1 MMRWRSS
8 SSPSSPPSSQSISAA
23 SDREKE
29 QDQQQQEEQQSGSA
43 EGDQDGEAAA
53 EADASSSASASA
65 SAAASSA
72 GMAPAA
78 APPVGSA
85 FDGQSGG
92 GIGSGGGS
100 SSSQSTS
107 KPAGSGPLDQSGGG
121 QVSPSSPDDDN
132 DGGTALSTAS
142 ALASPPPSTPTP
154 TMFQFSGGPPQFNVS
169 NGSGSGGRMSSLPQF
184 PTPGPMGGIGSGSGS
199 TAAPTTSATS
209 SFGGFGGGLSSPRSG
224 GGGGTGGSKSK
235 KSKYNLR
242 PSSSTSHAG
251 TGAAT
256 TSPSSSSVSTIPF
269 AASAPMATAA
279 AHPGNAPIFQF
290 TSSAKGGIGSGNHD
304 NTNNTHNSDS
314 LTPTANVSATS
325 AANTNKNATSSP
337 LSFGFGAPPPTG
349 IGVAPTPFLG
359 IPSTAT
365 TLSGP
370 LLTPPSSSLNPD
382 WNGQLGGMDMMSM
395 AMSGNSPMDTASGLG
410 IGSVGV
416 SSLPSP
422 SFDASGDIHIHDNR
436 TNGNSIGNQRPKKPQ
451 LQPHPQQQQSFN
463 VFANTNPPD
472 NPLNNTFNNA
482 DDTNYDNHDHDED
495 TMTPII
501 HTPNHPS
508 SPSSSSS
515 SPSSPPTTWTPQTHT
530 STCEFTHTITSYS
543 QKRDSGCKKA
553 EYSNTTIDSHGNKW
567 RLIIYVNGNGRAS
580 NHHLSLFLQV
590 ADAEDLPFGWNKA
603 VSYVLTLE
611 HPHGPSLGYA
621 KRNPDK
627 TFKMC
632 PKAIDWGWSQF
643 ITSDRIQQEGYVHQ
657 NSLTVR
663 ASVTVKSSSVNIDP
677 EDAELY
683 LKCAVEEG
691 NPEAVRICL
700 AQDARVN
707 CQFKDDLYTPLHTA
721 CSANGEGNNGN
732 GGGGGGGSGGSAASG
747 GSNGSGGSSS
757 TNNGNNLNGD
767 MPGPIAPGSLE
778 VLHLLLE
785 RGADVNA
792 CNKWRETPL
801 LIAANNGHVEAV
813 KALLDAGAD
822 PSLCSEAG
830 WSALTFAAHKGY
842 DEIVG
847 LLLAAGAPVNCRVTE
862 DLSTPLHKA
871 CAGGKPGHL
880 SSVQQLLEGNADVHA
895 LNKWRETPLLTAAN
909 HGQSEAVEALLAHGA
924 DPCKCTDTGWSPLS
938 IAAYKGHDDVVRLLL
953 EEGAPTE
960 EADPTLSALLQ
971 AATKG
976 LPDTVML
983 LLRHGADHTVTTKKG
998 DTALAI
1004 LVEQNLIDAAVEM
1017 VTDYNA
1023 SIPRCSRDRK
1033 KVQRARLLI
1042 NLRLKQ
1048 MHRDGDD
1055 SDMSDDDSDPD
1066 ESDSDQD
1073 NGAVALHT
1081 AGGIAASPLTSGG
1094 SRKKSK
1100 KKIAPPVSTAKAEAD
1115 ARAAEEALL
1124 LEIEAEE
1131 KKKIA
1136 ASESKSNKKK
1146 KKKKDRDRQQK
1157 ADKSKEDEN
1166 EKQLEHEEESQAK
1179 EESKPKKESP
1189 APKPVTTTPI
1199 KKEKVIELNA
1209 KTIAAKKSKE
1219 AFVHPQSKQKK
1230 DSQTVKVKEVS
1241 LPSSQP
1247 TQPKKQAEP
1256 KLNLK
1261 WAENTDTK
1269 TKAAAAAA
1277 EKSEIKL
1284 KKVREVSLPKAEPK
1298 KAASSN
1304 AHSNNNR
1311 STKPGSKTPTLSP
1324 KKTPGDKPKVP
1335 AQTSRSSNSAQPTL
1349 QPKVASP
1356 PAQRKRGWEN
1366 KSVPPV
1372 VAPGTVVT
1380 QPNTHSSKPAV
1391 VNARTIKEPKPP
1403 ATVKTVSAQNAKNK
1417 LSSSTPKPTKI
1428 SGITKP
1434 DTDTNLLSASTSLPP
1449 THSGDNVI
1457 SPIQVLSNNAPSK
1470 QSVDDQLANMANDV
1484 LGFLDFDP
1492 QPSTNSSSFQDFS
1505 AGGSVGNNEGFQH
1518 LPGYGNAA
1526 NASITPPPQIVASSM
1541 SSTIGR
1547 SSTVNTPE
1555 ASTARAS
1562 PFNAPISVELPAVSL
1577 FRLEKLQTLFHK
1589 CAEARSS
1596 PNNPLRVV
1604 DEHTLRLV
1612 IYRWIIR
1619 ASHGSESFLDPVIP
1633 SWEDEEYL
1641 RAFLQR
1647 QFISENRRSLDDTRY
1662 NSVPSIEV
1670 LREAGA
1676 AMSELCTSLANDVTQ
1691 FRNKCEQQVPQHW
1704 SDADINV
1711 TAMEENGNVVI
1722 NWAGASSVTI
1732 SFSTFASMSKR
1743 YIGEQNRLMSSVFS
1757 AVRRHE
1763 IINAIAE
1770 QTYLICRLPPQI
1782 LDCLSKGLG
1791 ANLETWTDSVS
1802 VFESNFFCAMFPD
1815 VDSAFGGLVP
1825 FGKENGGGEVILNR
1839 AGGSAVVVAPP
1850 ENATSS
1856 QYIRTMIDMVESS
1869 KNVPLSFSVILCSDC
1884 FVNPNA
1890 SLSADDL
1897 MSLDPRLCNEQN
1909 GFISYV
1915 ETFPAGSSSF
1925 SNSSSMFIL
1934 MQNESGKIH
1943 FPPHPTVLDSIRR
1956 AMRSDTVIHGDIS
1969 MMSNYGMTNDAHF
1982 DATPSFSPLH
1992 QPQYTNISQDNLF
2005 ASNPFAIG
2013 VGNTRGRGHRGRL
2026 FELVGEEET
2035 EEDQGMS
2042 ILPGMLNNF
2051 DMSMFSS
2058 NTQDEVDIE
2067 AISLMGIGGHALHGN
2082 MGNHNNS

>member
-1 MMRWRSS
+1 M
-8 SSPSSPPSSQSISAA
+8 
-23 SDREKE
+23 
-29 QDQQQQEEQQSGSA
+29 
-43 EGDQDGEAAA
+43 
-53 EADASSSASASA
+53 
-65 SAAASSA
+65 
-72 GMAPAA
+72 
-78 APPVGSA
+78 
-85 FDGQSGG
+85 
-92 GIGSGGGS
+92 
-100 SSSQSTS
+100 
-107 KPAGSGPLDQSGGG
+107 
-121 QVSPSSPDDDN
+121 
-132 DGGTALSTAS
+132 
-142 ALASPPPSTPTP
+142 
-154 TMFQFSGGPPQFNVS
+154 
-169 NGSGSGGRMSSLPQF
+169 
-184 PTPGPMGGIGSGSGS
+184 
-199 TAAPTTSATS
+199 
-209 SFGGFGGGLSSPRSG
+209 
-224 GGGGTGGSKSK
+224 
-235 KSKYNLR
+235 
-242 PSSSTSHAG
+242 
-251 TGAAT
+251 
-256 TSPSSSSVSTIPF
+256 
-269 AASAPMATAA
+269 
-279 AHPGNAPIFQF
+279 
-290 TSSAKGGIGSGNHD
+290 
-304 NTNNTHNSDS
+304 
-314 LTPTANVSATS
+314 
-325 AANTNKNATSSP
+325 
-337 LSFGFGAPPPTG
+337 
-349 IGVAPTPFLG
+349 
-359 IPSTAT
+359 
-365 TLSGP
+365 
-370 LLTPPSSSLNPD
+370 
-382 WNGQLGGMDMMSM
+382 
-395 AMSGNSPMDTASGLG
+395 
-410 IGSVGV
+410 
-416 SSLPSP
+416 
-422 SFDASGDIHIHDNR
+422 
-436 TNGNSIGNQRPKKPQ
+436 
-451 LQPHPQQQQSFN
+451 
-463 VFANTNPPD
+463 
-472 NPLNNTFNNA
+472 
-482 DDTNYDNHDHDED
+482 
-495 TMTPII
+495 
-501 HTPNHPS
+501 
-508 SPSSSSS
+508 
-515 SPSSPPTTWTPQTHT
+515 
-530 STCEFTHTITSYS
+530 
-543 QKRDSGCKKA
+543 
-553 EYSNTTIDSHGNKW
+553 
-567 RLIIYVNGNGRAS
+567 
-580 NHHLSLFLQV
+580 
-590 ADAEDLPFGWNKA
+590 ADAEELPFGWNKA

-663 ASVTVKSSSVNIDP
+663 ASVTVKSSSVTIDP

-721 CSANGEGNNGN
+721 CSTNGEGNN
-732 GGGGGGGSGGSAASG
+732 GGGGGGGSGASAASG
-747 GSNGSGGSSS
+747 GSNGSGGSNSS
-757 TNNGNNLNGD
+757 NGGNNHNGD

-778 VLHLLLE
+778 VLHLLLD

-880 SSVQQLLEGNADVHA
+880 SSVQQLLEGDADVHA

-938 IAAYKGHDDVVRLLL
+938 IAAYKGHDEVVRLLL

-1048 MHRDGDD
+1048 MHREGDD

-1094 SRKKSK
+1094 SRKKGK
-1100 KKIAPPVSTAKAEAD
+1100 KKNTPLESIAKAEAD

-1136 ASESKSNKKK
+1136 ASESKNNKKK

-1157 ADKSKEDEN
+1157 VEKPKVEEK
-1166 EKQLEHEEESQAK
+1166 EKQPEHEEESKAK
-1179 EESKPKKESP
+1179 EESHASKP
-1189 APKPVTTTPI
+1189 AANTPI

-1209 KTIAAKKSKE
+1209 KTIAVKKSKE
-1219 AFVHPQSKQKK
+1219 AFVQPQSKQKK
-1230 DSQTVKVKEVS
+1230 DSQPVKVKEVS

-1247 TQPKKQAEP
+1247 TQPKKQVEP

-1261 WAENTDTK
+1261 WAENADMKAK
-1269 TKAAAAAA
+1269 TVA
-1277 EKSEIKL
+1277 EKSETKG
-1284 KKVREVSLPKAEPK
+1284 KKVREVSLPKNEPK

-1304 AHSNNNR
+1304 AHSNNIR
-1311 STKPGSKTPTLSP
+1311 STKPGSKTSAVSP
-1324 KKTPGDKPKVP
+1324 KKIPGDKPKVP
-1335 AQTSRSSNSAQPTL
+1335 LQTSRPSVSTQPTL
-1349 QPKVASP
+1349 QPKVANT

-1366 KSVPPV
+1366 KSVPPA
-1372 VAPGTVVT
+1372 VAPGGVISEPKT
-1380 QPNTHSSKPAV
+1380 QPSKLTAINTK
-1391 VNARTIKEPKPP
+1391 TTKEPKPP
-1403 ATVKTVSAQNAKNK
+1403 ATVKAVSAPNAKNK
-1417 LSSSTPKPTKI
+1417 SSSSTPNSTKQADI
-1428 SGITKP
+1428 AKP
-1434 DTDTNLLSASTSLPP
+1434 DPSAKLQSTSTSLPP
-1449 THSGDNVI
+1449 TPSRDKVI
-1457 SPIQVLSNNAPSK
+1457 SPIQVQSNSAPSK
-1470 QSVDDQLANMANDV
+1470 ESVDDQLANMANDV

-1492 QPSTNSSSFQDFS
+1492 QPSTNSSSYQDFS
-1505 AGGSVGNNEGFQH
+1505 AGGSVGNNEGFQN
-1518 LPGYGNAA
+1518 LPGYGSAA
-1526 NASITPPPQIVASSM
+1526 NISMTPPPQIISTPVSSNVG
-1541 SSTIGR
+1541 S
-1547 SSTVNTPE
+1547 NTPE

-1562 PFNAPISVELPAVSL
+1562 PFNTPISVELPAVSL

-1596 PNNPLRVV
+1596 TNNPLRVV

-1647 QFISENRRSLDDTRY
+1647 QFISENRRSLEDTRY
-1662 NSVPSIEV
+1662 NNVPSIEV

-1676 AMSELCTSLANDVTQ
+1676 AMSELCTSLANEVTQ
-1691 FRNKCEQQVPQHW
+1691 FRYKCEQQVPQHW
-1704 SDADINV
+1704 SDADIHV

-1722 NWAGASSVTI
+1722 DWSGTSRVTI
-1732 SFSTFASMSKR
+1732 PFRTFASMSKR
-1743 YIGEQNRLMSSVFS
+1743 YVGEQNRLMSSIFS

-1763 IINAIAE
+1763 IINAIAD
-1770 QTYLICRLPPQI
+1770 QTNLICRLPLQI

-1815 VDSAFGGLVP
+1815 VDAAFGGLAP

-1839 AGGSAVVVAPP
+1839 AGGSAVVVTPP

-1856 QYIRTMIDMVESS
+1856 QYIRTMIDMVETS

-1884 FVNPNA
+1884 FVNPNT

-1897 MSLDPRLCNEQN
+1897 MSLDPRLCNDQN

-1915 ETFPAGSSSF
+1915 ESFPAGSSSF
-1925 SNSSSMFIL
+1925 SNSSSIFIL

-1943 FPPHPTVLDSIRR
+1943 FPPHPTVLDNIRR
-1956 AMRSDTVIHGDIS
+1956 AMRSDGGIRDSIP
-1969 MMSNYGMTNDAHF
+1969 MMSNFGMTNDAHF
-1982 DATPSFSPLH
+1982 NAAQSFTPVH
-1992 QPQYTNISQDNLF
+1992 QPQYTNVSHDNPF

-2013 VGNTRGRGHRGRL
+2013 GGANRGRGHRGRL
-2026 FELVGEEET
+2026 FELVGEEEA

-2058 NTQDEVDIE
+2058 NTQDDVDIE
-2067 AISLMGIGGHALHGN
+2067 AISLMGIGGHALNGN